1 MGASASK
8 PWHLLARLLGAA
20 LAVLLLAAAGTLWW
34 VGQTTSFVRWALGRA
49 EAVSAGA
56 LEFGAVR
63 GTLAGGFKV
72 ASVRWRDDR
81 GDIALSDVALAW
93 RPDGLLRGE
102 LHVTRL
108 EIGSASLQFP
118 GAGGPLALP
127 ASLKLPIDVRL
138 DAFGLGRLLVA
149 SAGAE
154 PLELDHVG
162 LAGSYASGAYRIDH
176 LSARAPKWGEA
187 TLQGRIGERA
197 PFALEA
203 SGRIGARFPGWDAVP
218 PIRVLA
224 DGTLEDFVVAAQAIE
239 PPGVA
244 GLADAQAPRPV
255 WIGLNTRVQPLA
267 YPDTE
272 WLAPIELTLEGVEP
286 AQLGFADAPRARISG
301 AATIRLDHEQ
311 MTGRL
316 SLRNALPGAIDR
328 QAIPLSAIE
337 TTFAWAGAR
346 LELSDLRATLPGGGA
361 IAGAATIDPARRL
374 SLFGRALPALKT
386 RLTLRDVDLSQ
397 TLSGLPATRLNGA
410 ASADDAAVD
419 LDLTDASRH
428 GIAAV
433 VQARIDDAG
442 LRVDRAQLATPAGTV
457 STRGTV
463 SLAAP
468 WRIDLSGEFRELD
481 PAGAM
486 ALRTV
491 LAGAASPI
499 DTDAPPDW
507 AARLRGR
514 LSGSW
519 AAQGAAWPDPQLRA
533 RLVVDRGVLDG
544 QPLRARFRGDVSR
557 ERVADAALELT
568 LGDLQAS
575 AQGSLGQPGDRLGF
589 VLRAATLARLDARL
603 DGSLSASGELIG
615 GFGDRAGAAAGGA
628 LGIVADIEG
637 RRLRW
642 ADTARVGTLSGRIEL
657 PDLGAGRV
665 MIRADASALQ
675 IAGRPLDRLRAR
687 ADGEVAAHA
696 LQLEL
701 SGPQVSA
708 RASARGALAQAGS
721 ADWRW
726 EGSVEELVADA
737 PVPLRLERPARLL
750 ADGHGAVLGEAAFQ
764 IDGGS
769 VRVAT
774 LGWRDARIDTRGEA
788 SGLPVARWAERFAGS
803 QALSG
808 AEGKLQDLRLS
819 GQWGLAGSSPQ
830 SLSGRVAA
838 RLDPGDAAESRG
850 EVDLSLDE
858 GRLDGSIDLRIPT
871 LAFANRLIGPEWA
884 VAGQLRFAGSVGG
897 TIALPRLKG
906 ELTGSN
912 LALLQRALGWRL
924 TDGTLGAH
932 FDGDRLDLK
941 VLRLESGGGSIVM
954 AGQMLLDGMHGGFT
968 VRADRLP
975 VPIGPGQRVVVS
987 GNTGIA
993 SSGTSFEWKG
1003 DIRADEGLIELRGG
1017 DAPSLPDDVVI
1028 VDRRAGRRGCGHRR
1042 RIHRERLS
1050 HRRRPEPRSGRQAAH
1065 TRQRHRR
1072 RPRRHVE
1079 PARHPAGGAACL
1091 RHRARPAGH
1100 LHRLR
1105 TATRDRAR
1113 AGGVQRSARQPGA
1126 RHRRDASQPGRRGR
1140 GRARR
1145 HGAVAPA
1152 AAGVHARRAGRAEAV
1167 VAGPGGRPGRRQHR
1181 RARRRT
1187 AGGRGDPVRQQR
1199 RRLVGRTGRRA
1210 RPGRADRARRQRR
1223 RRVRSELRRQLPRA
1237 GQQRRR
1243 AGRHR
1248 SHPERRGDRQA
1259 PELARAPHL
1268 RAGAARRVEPAA
1280 HPVRHHQPAVDP
1292 GAGRHRQRGRHVVLL
1307 LVRLR
1312 TSE

>member
-1 MGASASK
+1 MRFWPIPRESSLGDGLLVGLVEVGYVLADSRQDIPSENLFRTGGTQSIRGYSYLSLGVPEAGAIVGGRVLALASLEYQHPITPDWYGAAFVDVGNAVDRWADYRALCGVRSRRSLALADRAGQSRSRLRRGSPAMAPAPVGRVRVLMGASASK

-108 EIGSASLQFP
+108 EIGSASLHLP
-118 GAGGPLALP
+118 GGGGPLALP

-203 SGRIGARFPGWDAVP
+203 SGRIGARFAGWDAVP
-218 PIRVLA
+218 QVRVLA

-267 YPDTE
+267 YPATE

-286 AQLGFADAPRARISG
+286 AQLGFAGAPRARISG
-301 AATIRLDHEQ
+301 AATIGLDDEQ

-442 LRVDRAQLATPAGTV
+442 LRVDRAQLATMAGTV

-544 QPLRARFRGDVSR
+544 QPLRARFRGQFR
-557 ERVADAALELT
+557 
-568 LGDLQAS
+568 
-575 AQGSLGQPGDRLGF
+575 
-589 VLRAATLARLDARL
+589 
-603 DGSLSASGELIG
+603 
-615 GFGDRAGAAAGGA
+615 
-628 LGIVADIEG
+628 
-637 RRLRW
+637 
-642 ADTARVGTLSGRIEL
+642 
-657 PDLGAGRV
+657 
-665 MIRADASALQ
+665 
-675 IAGRPLDRLRAR
+675 
-687 ADGEVAAHA
+687 
-696 LQLEL
+696 
-701 SGPQVSA
+701 
-708 RASARGALAQAGS
+708 
-721 ADWRW
+721 
-726 EGSVEELVADA
+726 
-737 PVPLRLERPARLL
+737 
-750 ADGHGAVLGEAAFQ
+750 
-764 IDGGS
+764 
-769 VRVAT
+769 
-774 LGWRDARIDTRGEA
+774 A
-788 SGLPVARWAERFAGS
+788 SGLPTRR
-803 QALSG
+803 
-808 AEGKLQDLRLS
+808 
-819 GQWGLAGSSPQ
+819 
-830 SLSGRVAA
+830 
-838 RLDPGDAAESRG
+838 
-850 EVDLSLDE
+850 
-858 GRLDGSIDLRIPT
+858 
-871 LAFANRLIGPEWA
+871 
-884 VAGQLRFAGSVGG
+884 
-897 TIALPRLKG
+897 
-906 ELTGSN
+906 SN
-912 LALLQRALGWRL
+912 
-924 TDGTLGAH
+924 
-932 FDGDRLDLK
+932 
-941 VLRLESGGGSIVM
+941 
-954 AGQMLLDGMHGGFT
+954 
-968 VRADRLP
+968 
-975 VPIGPGQRVVVS
+975 
-987 GNTGIA
+987 
-993 SSGTSFEWKG
+993 
-1003 DIRADEGLIELRGG
+1003 
-1017 DAPSLPDDVVI
+1017 
-1028 VDRRAGRRGCGHRR
+1028 
-1042 RIHRERLS
+1042 
-1050 HRRRPEPRSGRQAAH
+1050 
-1065 TRQRHRR
+1065 
-1072 RPRRHVE
+1072 
-1079 PARHPAGGAACL
+1079 
-1091 RHRARPAGH
+1091 
-1100 LHRLR
+1100 
-1105 TATRDRAR
+1105 
-1113 AGGVQRSARQPGA
+1113 
-1126 RHRRDASQPGRRGR
+1126 
-1140 GRARR
+1140 
-1145 HGAVAPA
+1145 
-1152 AAGVHARRAGRAEAV
+1152 
-1167 VAGPGGRPGRRQHR
+1167 
-1181 RARRRT
+1181 
-1187 AGGRGDPVRQQR
+1187 
-1199 RRLVGRTGRRA
+1199 
-1210 RPGRADRARRQRR
+1210 
-1223 RRVRSELRRQLPRA
+1223 
-1237 GQQRRR
+1237 
-1243 AGRHR
+1243 
-1248 SHPERRGDRQA
+1248 
-1259 PELARAPHL
+1259 
-1268 RAGAARRVEPAA
+1268 
-1280 HPVRHHQPAVDP
+1280 
-1292 GAGRHRQRGRHVVLL
+1292 
-1307 LVRLR
+1307 
-1312 TSE
+1312 